1 MRATTVHPRAQARES
16 DAARDT
22 GIVAALTLVSRLTGF
37 VRVLVVAA
45 VLGTTFL
52 GNTYQTANTVPNI
65 VFELV
70 AAGVLTAVLLPSLV
84 RLFDGPDPAEGGHV
98 ARSVLGLLGATLAVL
113 ALVGMVLA
121 PQIMRALLSGAP
133 AGPVRDDQVRVGA
146 LLLRCFLPQ
155 LVLYAAG
162 MVATGVLHAKGRFA
176 LPAIAPAV
184 NNVVVTA
191 TYVAFWLLTRDG
203 ARGLDLSVVEQLV
216 LGLGTTAGVLA
227 FCAVP
232 VVAALRAGVSLRPR
246 FDHRHPE
253 VRRLARLGGWA
264 AVQVACTQLLLVVVL
279 VLANGIEG
287 GVVAYQLAFT
297 VFLLPHAVVALPV
310 ATALFPALARAA
322 ATGDGGAFGATT
334 TDGLR
339 ALLLL
344 SAPAAA
350 ALFALAGP
358 LSELISFG
366 AAAGGANQIAGAIA
380 GFGPGLVGYGALLF
394 LTRACYAAGDTRTPA
409 LVHLGVLVGGAVAM
423 VAAAGVVDAPDRVA
437 WLAAV
442 HSAAHLLGA
451 LALLGPARAAA
462 GRPVGARLG
471 RPVAVT
477 ALGGVLASLVMLVM
491 LQPFEAV
498 GRAAALLAVAVAG
511 AAGLVVYGVV
521 QRLFGG
527 IRLATVPALLRGR
540 PA

>member
-1 MRATTVHPRAQARES
+1 MSAATSRPRARDRVP

-22 GIVAALTLVSRLTGF
+22 GTVALLTLASRLTGF

-84 RLFDGPDPAEGGHV
+84 RLLDGPEPEDGEHV
-98 ARSVLGLLGATLAVL
+98 ARSVLGLVGAALTVL
-113 ALVGMVLA
+113 ALVGILLA
-121 PQIMRALLSGAP
+121 PAVMRALLSGAP
-133 AGPVRDDQVRVGA
+133 SGPVRDDQVRVGT

-162 MVATGVLHAKGRFA
+162 MVATAVLHAKGRFA
-176 LPAIAPAV
+176 LPAVAPAV

-191 TYVAFWLLTRDG
+191 TYVAFWLLVRDG
-203 ARGLDLSVVEQLV
+203 SRGLDLTTVEQLV

-232 VVAALRAGVSLRPR
+232 VVAVVRSGFTLRPR

-264 AVQVACTQLLLVVVL
+264 AAQLACAQLLLVVVL
-279 VLANGIEG
+279 VLANGVEG

-297 VFLLPHAVVALPV
+297 VFLLPYAVVALPV
-310 ATALFPALARAA
+310 ATALYPALARAA
-322 ATGDGGAFGATT
+322 AAGDGAAFGATT

-344 SAPAAA
+344 GAPAAA
-350 ALFALAGP
+350 ALLALAGP
-358 LSELISFG
+358 LSELVSFG
-366 AAAGGANQIAGAIA
+366 AASGGVDQIAGGIA
-380 GFGPGLVGYGALLF
+380 GFGPGLLGYGALLF
-394 LTRACYAAGDTRTPA
+394 LTRASYAAGDTRTPA
-409 LVHLGVLVGGAVAM
+409 LVHLGVLVAGSVAM
-423 VAAAGVVDAPDRVA
+423 VVAAAAVGGDDRVA
-437 WLAAV
+437 WLAGV
-442 HSAAHLLGA
+442 HSVVHVLGA

-462 GRPVGARLG
+462 GRPTGSSLG
-471 RPVAVT
+471 RPVATTLVG
-477 ALGGVLASLVMLVM
+477 GGVAALVML
-491 LQPFEAV
+491 AV
-498 GRAAALLAVAVAG
+498 VQALEPGGRTAALVAVVVAG
-511 AAGLVVYGVV
+511 GSGLIGYAAV
-521 QRLFGG
+521 QRLAGG
-527 IRLATVPALLRGR
+527 VRLATVPALLRGR
-540 PA
+540 PT